1 MARTRTDKR
10 ADRLIPALLSD
21 TLSEAEG
28 CLLLT
33 RLFRARGYAIARN
46 VRFRE
51 YGVSFDI
58 DGWDAKARV
67 GFEFLSSEHEDHD
80 DLTLA
85 EFKDLM
91 LAQQRGELAVFII
104 DEAEALSVAELTAAA
119 NDFLDGVALA
129 PPTPTGDRRS
139 SAAKK
144 STAKKSTGKKAAA
157 NTVAANTVAANPVAG
172 AKKSP
177 RRTARPQARRV
188 VKRRRRK

>member
-1 MARTRTDKR
+1 MARSRTDTR

-21 TLSEAEG
+21 TFSEAEG

-33 RLFRARGYAIARN
+33 RLFRARGYTVKRN

-67 GFEFLSSEHEDHD
+67 GFEFLSSEQEDHD
-80 DLTLA
+80 DLTLE

-104 DEAEALSVAELTAAA
+104 DEAEALSEFELTAAA
-119 NDFLDGVALA
+119 NEFLDDVALA
-129 PPTPTGDRRS
+129 PPALKRVRRPS
-139 SAAKK
+139 AGRTMAARASAAKK
-144 STAKKSTGKKAAA
+144 PAAKKASA
-157 NTVAANTVAANPVAG
+157 
-172 AKKSP
+172 
-177 RRTARPQARRV
+177 RRTPRVKTRRV

>member
-80 DLTLA
+80 DLTLE

-91 LAQQRGELAVFII
+91 LAQQRGELAVLII
-104 DEAEALSVAELTAAA
+104 DEAEALSEAELTAAA
-119 NDFLDGVALA
+119 TDFLDDVALS
-129 PPTPTGDRRS
+129 PPAVKSRRRPS
-139 SAAKK
+139 AARTMAAKK
-144 STAKKSTGKKAAA
+144 TAAKKTPAGKTSA
-157 NTVAANTVAANPVAG
+157 
-172 AKKSP
+172 
-177 RRTARPQARRV
+177 RRTARPKTRRV

>member
-1 MARTRTDKR
+1 MARTRARTR
-10 ADRLIPALLSD
+10 SDRLIPALLSE

-33 RLFRARGYAIARN
+33 RLFRDRGYTIARN
-46 VRFRE
+46 VRFRDH
-51 YGVSFDI
+51 GVSFDI

-144 STAKKSTGKKAAA
+144 STAKKSTGKKAA
-157 NTVAANTVAANPVAG
+157 VNTVAANPVAG